1 MTDHAMHPE
10 RAKDSFKIFPQTSML
25 YHHRP
30 WRWKAFKDL
39 FHGHTHQLTRN
50 DTQFCQD
57 SFWKNAMIS
66 VNILSQTSLY
76 LNTASGIFNSP
87 VFQYMT
93 LFNHE
98 VLTTKRKFLPIL
110 QCDNQN
116 SRIQGS
122 GINMKGF
129 LFVLK
134 IWSANLNYKYIAAL
148 LIKTILFQR
157 NIFPVVSSI
166 VKSMV

>member
-1 MTDHAMHPE
+1 
-10 RAKDSFKIFPQTSML
+10 
-25 YHHRP
+25 
-30 WRWKAFKDL
+30 
-39 FHGHTHQLTRN
+39 
-50 DTQFCQD
+50 
-57 SFWKNAMIS
+57 
-66 VNILSQTSLY
+66 
-76 LNTASGIFNSP
+76 
-87 VFQYMT
+87 MT

-134 IWSANLNYKYIAAL
+134 IRSANLNYKYIAAL